1 MIASYSAQLDLVVQG
16 MIARSRTVVAMAIM
30 IQKVRNS
37 VLGHP
42 LTVMVPHAVKIV
54 LTQQGHSLVTH

>member
-1 MIASYSAQLDLVVQG
+1 MIAYSSAQLDLVVQG
-16 MIARSRTVVAMAIM
+16 MTACSRTVVAMATM

-37 VLGHP
+37 VSGHP